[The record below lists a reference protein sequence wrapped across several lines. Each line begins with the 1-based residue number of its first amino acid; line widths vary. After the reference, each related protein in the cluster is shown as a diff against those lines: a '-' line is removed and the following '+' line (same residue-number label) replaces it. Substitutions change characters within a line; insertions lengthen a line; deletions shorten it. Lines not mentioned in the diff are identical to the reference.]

1 MKDLERFKNEIAA
14 NIQDFVNKIT
24 PVFENFHTIEEVEKA
39 EKEIDRAYEGGRKA
53 IENTNYK
60 LTENEKYDLCYLYD
74 FNFSAV
80 YDVINNTKYNINQ
93 GIQ

>member
-1 MKDLERFKNEIAA
+1 MKDLERFKIEIAA

-24 PVFENFHTIEEVEKA
+24 PVFETFHTIEEVEKA
-39 EKEIDRAYEGGRKA
+39 EKQIDRAYEGGRKA
-53 IENTNYK
+53 IEKTNYK
-60 LTENEKYDLCYLYD
+60 LTDEEKYDLCYLYD
-74 FNFSAV
+74 FNFSAA

>member
-1 MKDLERFKNEIAA
+1 MNLERFKNEIVA

-24 PVFENFHTIEEVEKA
+24 PVFESFHTIEEVEKA
-39 EKEIDRAYEGGRKA
+39 EKQVDKAYEGGRKA

-60 LTENEKYDLCYLYD
+60 LTDNEKYDLCYLYD

-80 YDVINNTKYNINQ
+80 YDVINNTKYNIQN

>member
-1 MKDLERFKNEIAA
+1 MKDLEKFKIEIAT

-24 PVFENFHTIEEVEKA
+24 PVFESFHTIEEVEKA
-39 EKEIDRAYEGGRKA
+39 EKQIDRAYEGGRKA
-53 IENTNYK
+53 IESTNYK
-60 LTENEKYDLCYLYD
+60 LTEDEKYDLYYLYD
-74 FNFSAV
+74 FNFSAA